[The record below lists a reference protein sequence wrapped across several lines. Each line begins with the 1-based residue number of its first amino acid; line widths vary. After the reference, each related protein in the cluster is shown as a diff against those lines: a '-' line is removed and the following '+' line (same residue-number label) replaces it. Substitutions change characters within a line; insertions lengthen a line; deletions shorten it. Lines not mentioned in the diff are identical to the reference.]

1 MSENSDFKDMFKAL
15 NTCRV
20 RYLVA
25 GAHAVMHYAEPRYT
39 KDIDIWVEPTAQN
52 ATRVWRAMELFQAP
66 LENVTEKDFRNPI
79 MVYQIGV
86 APNRIDIMMSVP
98 GVRFLTAWRSRKR
111 STYGGVPINIMS
123 LGDLIKAKARAGRPQ
138 DLLDVASL
146 KLASKKT
153 RPGKP

>member
-25 GAHAVMHYAEPRYT
+25 GAHAVIHYAEPRYT

-52 ATRVWRAMELFQAP
+52 ARRVWQAMEMFQAP
-66 LENVTEKDFRNPI
+66 LDNVTEEDFRNPK
-79 MVYQIGV
+79 MVYQLGV

-98 GVRFLTAWRSRKR
+98 GVRFSAAWRNRKR
-111 STYGGVPINIMS
+111 STYGRVPINILS
-123 LGDLIKAKARAGRPQ
+123 QGDLIKAKTKAGRPQ
-138 DLLDVASL
+138 DLLD
-146 KLASKKT
+146 LANLRNAAKKT
-153 RPGKP
+153 RAR